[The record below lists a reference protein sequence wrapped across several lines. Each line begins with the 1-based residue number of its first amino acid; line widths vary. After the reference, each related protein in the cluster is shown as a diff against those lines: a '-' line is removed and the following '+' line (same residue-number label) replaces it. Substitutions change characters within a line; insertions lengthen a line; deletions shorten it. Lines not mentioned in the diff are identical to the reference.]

1 MSEQK
6 QNNLKHMIWCRREYE
21 CNISTHCTDILW
33 FTFIMRLMGSRRS
46 GCREQ
51 GLWFALAACLPL
63 DRNMPAAV
71 TVNTFVPQ
79 PTSANSDFWRTFL
92 VQLHV
97 TIKHLQLLPSWMVF
111 SSEEAG
117 RSFSGWEENQQLL
130 FFCWLESLLRF
141 CSSLVFCISTLTVN
155 FSVTQKRKRYHVQR
169 QGLPNVHF
177 ICAVTEGPRNAQT
190 CFWPKLAHFGHN

>member
-6 QNNLKHMIWCRREYE
+6 QNNLKHMIWCWRGYE

-71 TVNTFVPQ
+71 TVNTYVLQ

-97 TIKHLQLLPSWMVF
+97 TIKTSPACTIMDGLLFW
-111 SSEEAG
+111 
-117 RSFSGWEENQQLL
+117 RGWEIIFTMRRESTALVLL
-130 FFCWLESLLRF
+130 LAG
-141 CSSLVFCISTLTVN
+141 
-155 FSVTQKRKRYHVQR
+155 VTSQVLFIFGVLYFNTNCEFQCHTKNVQR
-169 QGLPNVHF
+169 QGLPNVHLIYAF
-177 ICAVTEGPRNAQT
+177 TEWPRNAQT
-190 CFWPKLAHFGHN
+190 RLRPKKGHLGHN